1 MKEKNSKID
10 SAIKLLKQHYN
21 INIIFLAVL
30 FIFAM
35 FQLLPFFTEKQPASI
50 VLERYIIVI
59 TIIVIPSVLK
69 LFPILLKKIPA
80 GADIGYV
87 IGKYKKASY
96 IRLYTLSALTIA
108 LIILY
113 DYSGNMNFFWFTVVL
128 FILFIYCKPSFPEL
142 ERLINSV
149 ILDNVHEKEVNT
161 NSKAEDNDST
171 TFDKKE
177 DDEDDE
183 GKI

>member
-69 LFPILLKKIPA
+69 LFPNLLKKISA

-87 IGKYKKASY
+87 IGNNIS
-96 IRLYTLSALTIA
+96 
-108 LIILY
+108 
-113 DYSGNMNFFWFTVVL
+113 
-128 FILFIYCKPSFPEL
+128 
-142 ERLINSV
+142 
-149 ILDNVHEKEVNT
+149 
-161 NSKAEDNDST
+161 
-171 TFDKKE
+171 
-177 DDEDDE
+177 
-183 GKI
+183 